1 MMDEK
6 KYAVLLTDMQE
17 IKVLEC
23 DPQQELFDVARDCIG
38 CDWIELVDLNPGSSD
53 GCVMLID
60 EEGKLRSELASIN
73 CVASD
78 LYGSSVHGDPI
89 VGNAVLV
96 RAADDS
102 LELMTSDAAD
112 KLAARLTD
120 GRDAAI
126 EKISRAFGIRPVP
139 VNAADKADLSRRQ
152 SCRKNDMER

>member
-1 MMDEK
+1 MDEK

-38 CDWIELVDLNPGSSD
+38 CDWIELVDLNPDSSD

-60 EEGKLRSELASIN
+60 EEGKLRNKPASIN

-78 LYGSSVHGDPI
+78 LYGSGVHGDPI

-96 RAADDS
+96 RATDDS

-139 VNAADKADLSRRQ
+139 VNAADKVDPARRQ